1 MSAQRVLVV
10 EDDPD
15 TQQMLS
21 LILRSEGYDV
31 LAAGS
36 GPLGLELLRKM
47 GPDVVILDWMLPG
60 MDGVEVCRRA
70 REFSTVPII
79 MLTAKT
85 GAAEKVTGL
94 DIGADDYLSKPFEPE
109 ELLARIRAQL
119 RRQGM
124 VGDGLQRDKPVQV
137 GDLRLEPAS
146 HEVYLHGKQ
155 VALTKLEFNLLYCM
169 AQRAGKV
176 LTRDDILRLVWGEN
190 EAIDLRG
197 IDAHIRRLR
206 AKVED
211 DPDEPH
217 RIQTVHGVGYKM
229 PTFSE
234 SAPTAEAQR

>member
-1 MSAQRVLVV
+1 MSSQRVLVI

-15 TQQMLS
+15 TQQMLTV
-21 LILRSEGYDV
+21 ILRSEGYDV

-47 GPDVVILDWMLPG
+47 GPDIVILDWMLPG
-60 MDGVEVCRRA
+60 MDGLEVLRRA
-70 REFSTVPII
+70 REFSGVPVI

-85 GAAEKVTGL
+85 GAGDKVAGL
-94 DIGADDYLSKPFEPE
+94 DTGADDYLAKPFEPE

-119 RRQGM
+119 RRAAM
-124 VGDGLQRDKPVQV
+124 AGDGLQRDKPIQV

-146 HEVYLHGKQ
+146 HEVYIHGKQ
-155 VALTKLEFNLLYCM
+155 VALTRLEFNLLYCL

-211 DPDEPH
+211 NPDEPK

-229 PTFSE
+229 ATL
-234 SAPTAEAQR
+234 

>member
-1 MSAQRVLVV
+1 MLII

-15 TQQMLS
+15 TQQMLTM
-21 LILRSEGYDV
+21 ILRSEGYDV
-31 LAAGS
+31 LTAGN

-47 GPDVVILDWMLPG
+47 GPDLVILDWMLPG
-60 MDGVEVCRRA
+60 MEGIEVCKRA
-70 REFSTVPII
+70 REFSSVPVI

-85 GAAEKVTGL
+85 ASADKVAGL
-94 DIGADDYLSKPFEPE
+94 DTGADDFLAKPFEPE

-119 RRQGM
+119 RRSTM
-124 VGDGLQRDKPVQV
+124 AGDGLQRDKPVQV

-146 HEVYLHGKQ
+146 HEVWLRGEQ
-155 VALTKLEFNLLYCM
+155 VTLTRLEFNLLYCM
-169 AQRAGKV
+169 AQRSGKV

-211 DPDEPH
+211 DADDPK
-217 RIQTVHGVGYKM
+217 RILTVHGVGYKM
-229 PTFSE
+229 ATV
-234 SAPTAEAQR
+234 

>member
-1 MSAQRVLVV
+1 MSSQRILVV

-15 TQQMLS
+15 TQQMLNV
-21 LILRSEGYDV
+21 ILRSEGYDV
-31 LAAGS
+31 LSAGN

-47 GPDVVILDWMLPG
+47 GPDLVVLDWMLPG
-60 MDGVEVCRRA
+60 MDGIEVLRHA
-70 REFSTVPII
+70 REFSTVPVI
-79 MLTAKT
+79 MLTAKSS
-85 GAAEKVTGL
+85 ASDKVSGL
-94 DIGADDYLSKPFEPE
+94 DTGADDYLGKPFEPE

-119 RRQGM
+119 RRATLA
-124 VGDGLQRDKPVQV
+124 GDGLQRDKPIQV

-146 HEVYLHGKQ
+146 HEVFIRGNQ
-155 VALTKLEFNLLYCM
+155 VTLTRLEFNLLYCL

-176 LTRDDILRLVWGEN
+176 LTREDILRLVWGEN

-211 DPDEPH
+211 DADDPK

-229 PTFSE
+229 
-234 SAPTAEAQR
+234 AVA

>member
-1 MSAQRVLVV
+1 MPAQRMLII

-15 TQQMLS
+15 TQQMLTM
-21 LILRSEGYDV
+21 ILRSEGYDV
-31 LAAGS
+31 LTAGN

-47 GPDVVILDWMLPG
+47 GPDLVLLDWMLPG
-60 MDGVEVCRRA
+60 MEGIDVCKRA
-70 REFSTVPII
+70 REFSAVPII

-85 GAAEKVTGL
+85 SATDKVAGL
-94 DIGADDYLSKPFEPE
+94 DTGADDYLAKPFEPE

-119 RRQGM
+119 RRATM
-124 VGDGLQRDKPVQV
+124 AGDGLQRDKPVQV

-146 HEVYLHGKQ
+146 HEVWLRGQQ
-155 VALTKLEFNLLYCM
+155 VTLTRLEFNLLYCM

-211 DPDEPH
+211 DADDPK
-217 RIQTVHGVGYKM
+217 RILTVHGVGYKM
-229 PTFSE
+229 ATV
-234 SAPTAEAQR
+234 

>member
-1 MSAQRVLVV
+1 MSAQRMLVV
-10 EDDPD
+10 EDDAD
-15 TQQMLS
+15 TQQMLTM
-21 LILRSEGYDV
+21 ILRSEGYDV
-31 LAAGS
+31 LTAGN

-47 GPDVVILDWMLPG
+47 GPDLVILDWMLPG
-60 MDGVEVCRRA
+60 MDGLEVCRRA
-70 REFSTVPII
+70 REFSNVPVI

-85 GAAEKVTGL
+85 SAMDKVAGL
-94 DIGADDYLSKPFEPE
+94 DTGADDYLAKPFEPE

-119 RRQGM
+119 RRATM
-124 VGDGLQRDKPVQV
+124 AGDGLQREKPVQV

-146 HEVYLHGKQ
+146 HEVWLHGKQ
-155 VALTKLEFNLLYCM
+155 VGLTRLEFNLLYCM

-211 DPDEPH
+211 DPDDPK

-229 PTFSE
+229 
-234 SAPTAEAQR
+234 APV

>member
-1 MSAQRVLVV
+1 MPAQRMLII

-15 TQQMLS
+15 TQQMLTM
-21 LILRSEGYDV
+21 ILRSEGYDV
-31 LAAGS
+31 LTAGN

-47 GPDVVILDWMLPG
+47 GPDLVLLDWMLPG
-60 MDGVEVCRRA
+60 MEGIDVCRRA
-70 REFSTVPII
+70 REFSAVPII

-85 GAAEKVTGL
+85 SASDKVAGL
-94 DIGADDYLSKPFEPE
+94 DMGADDYLAKPFEPE

-119 RRQGM
+119 RRSTM
-124 VGDGLQRDKPVQV
+124 AGDGLQRDKPVQV

-146 HEVYLHGKQ
+146 HEVWLRGQQ
-155 VALTKLEFNLLYCM
+155 VTLTRLEFNLLYCM

-211 DPDEPH
+211 DADDPK
-217 RIQTVHGVGYKM
+217 RILTVHGVGYKM
-229 PTFSE
+229 ATV
-234 SAPTAEAQR
+234 

>member
-1 MSAQRVLVV
+1 MSAQRVLIV

-15 TQQMLS
+15 TQQMLTV
-21 LILRSEGYDV
+21 IMRSEGYDV
-31 LAAGS
+31 LAAGT

-47 GPDVVILDWMLPG
+47 GPDLVILDWMLPG
-60 MDGVEVCRRA
+60 MDGLEVLRRA
-70 REFSTVPII
+70 REISTVPII

-85 GAAEKVTGL
+85 AAVDKVAGL
-94 DIGADDYLSKPFEPE
+94 DMGADDYLAKPFEPE

-119 RRQGM
+119 RRASM
-124 VGDGLQRDKPVQV
+124 IGDGLQRDKPIQV

-146 HEVYLHGKQ
+146 HEVYIRGDQ
-155 VALTKLEFNLLYCM
+155 VGLTRLEFNLLYCL

-176 LTRDDILRLVWGEN
+176 LTREDILKLVWGEN

-206 AKVED
+206 AKIED
-211 DPDEPH
+211 DPDEPK

-229 PTFSE
+229 ATN
-234 SAPTAEAQR
+234 

>member
-1 MSAQRVLVV
+1 MLII

-15 TQQMLS
+15 TQQMLTM
-21 LILRSEGYDV
+21 ILRSEGYDV
-31 LAAGS
+31 LTAGN

-47 GPDVVILDWMLPG
+47 GPDLVLLDWMLPG
-60 MDGVEVCRRA
+60 MEGIDVCKRA
-70 REFSTVPII
+70 REFSAVPII

-85 GAAEKVTGL
+85 SASDKVAGL
-94 DIGADDYLSKPFEPE
+94 DMGADDYLAKPFEPE

-119 RRQGM
+119 RRSTM
-124 VGDGLQRDKPVQV
+124 AGDGLQRDKPVQV

-146 HEVYLHGKQ
+146 HEVWLRGQQ
-155 VALTKLEFNLLYCM
+155 VTLTRLEFNLLYCM

-211 DPDEPH
+211 DADDPK
-217 RIQTVHGVGYKM
+217 RILTVHGVGYKM
-229 PTFSE
+229 ATV
-234 SAPTAEAQR
+234 

>member
-1 MSAQRVLVV
+1 MLII

-15 TQQMLS
+15 TQQMLTM
-21 LILRSEGYDV
+21 ILRSEGYDV
-31 LAAGS
+31 LTAGN

-47 GPDVVILDWMLPG
+47 GPDLVLLDWMLPG
-60 MDGVEVCRRA
+60 MEGIDVCKRA
-70 REFSTVPII
+70 REFSAVPII

-85 GAAEKVTGL
+85 SATDKVAGL
-94 DIGADDYLSKPFEPE
+94 DTGADDYLAKPFEPE

-119 RRQGM
+119 RRATM
-124 VGDGLQRDKPVQV
+124 AGDGLQRDKPVQV

-146 HEVYLHGKQ
+146 HEVWLRGQQ
-155 VALTKLEFNLLYCM
+155 VTLTRLEFNLLYCM

-211 DPDEPH
+211 DADDPK
-217 RIQTVHGVGYKM
+217 RILTVHGVGYKM
-229 PTFSE
+229 ATV
-234 SAPTAEAQR
+234 

>member
-1 MSAQRVLVV
+1 MAAQRVLVI

-15 TQQMLS
+15 TEQMLRM
-21 LILRSEGYDV
+21 ILQSEGYDV
-31 LAAGS
+31 LSAGN

-47 GPDVVILDWMLPG
+47 GPDLVILDWMLPG
-60 MDGVEVCRRA
+60 MEGIEVCRRA
-70 REFSTVPII
+70 REFSSVPIV

-85 GAAEKVTGL
+85 ASSDKVAGL
-94 DIGADDYLSKPFEPE
+94 DTGADDYLAKPFEPE
-109 ELLARIRAQL
+109 ELLARLRAHL
-119 RRQGM
+119 RRAAM
-124 VGDGLQRDKPVQV
+124 IGDGLQRDRPIQV

-146 HEVYLHGKQ
+146 HEVWLRGKQ
-155 VALTKLEFNLLYCM
+155 VGLTRLEFNLLYCL

-206 AKVED
+206 AKIED
-211 DPDEPH
+211 NPDEPL

-229 PTFSE
+229 
-234 SAPTAEAQR
+234 APV

>member
-15 TQQMLS
+15 TEQMLS
-21 LILRSEGYDV
+21 MILRSEGYDV
-31 LAAGS
+31 LSAGT
-36 GPLGLELLRKM
+36 GPLGLEMLRKM
-47 GPDVVILDWMLPG
+47 GPDLVILDWMLPG
-60 MDGVEVCRRA
+60 MEGLEVCRRA

-85 GAAEKVTGL
+85 AAADKVAGL
-94 DIGADDYLSKPFEPE
+94 DTGADDYLAKPFEPE
-109 ELLARIRAQL
+109 ELLARIRAQI
-119 RRQGM
+119 RRATM
-124 VGDGLQRDKPVQV
+124 AGDGLQRDKPIQV

-146 HEVYLHGKQ
+146 HEVWLHGEQ
-155 VALTKLEFNLLYCM
+155 VSLTRLEFNLLYTL

-211 DPDEPH
+211 DADDPK
-217 RIQTVHGVGYKM
+217 RILTVHGVGYKM
-229 PTFSE
+229 ATS
-234 SAPTAEAQR
+234 

>member
-1 MSAQRVLVV
+1 MAAQRVLVI

-15 TQQMLS
+15 TEQMLRM
-21 LILRSEGYDV
+21 ILQSEGYDV
-31 LAAGS
+31 LSAGN

-47 GPDVVILDWMLPG
+47 GPDLVILDWMLPG
-60 MDGVEVCRRA
+60 MEGIEVCRRA
-70 REFSTVPII
+70 REFSSVPIV

-85 GAAEKVTGL
+85 AAADKVAGL
-94 DIGADDYLSKPFEPE
+94 DTGADDYLAKPFEPE
-109 ELLARIRAQL
+109 ELLARLRAHL
-119 RRQGM
+119 RRAAM
-124 VGDGLQRDKPVQV
+124 IGDGLQRDRPIQV

-146 HEVYLHGKQ
+146 HEVWLRGKQ
-155 VALTKLEFNLLYCM
+155 VGLTRLEFNLLYCL

-206 AKVED
+206 AKIED
-211 DPDEPH
+211 NPDEPL

-229 PTFSE
+229 ATI
-234 SAPTAEAQR
+234 

>member
-1 MSAQRVLVV
+1 MAAQRMLIV

-15 TQQMLS
+15 TQQMLTM
-21 LILRSEGYDV
+21 ILRSEGYDV
-31 LAAGS
+31 LTAGN

-47 GPDVVILDWMLPG
+47 GPDLVVLDWMLPG
-60 MDGVEVCRRA
+60 MDGLEVCRRA
-70 REFSTVPII
+70 REISNVPIV
-79 MLTAKT
+79 MLTAKSGT
-85 GAAEKVTGL
+85 EERVAGL
-94 DIGADDYLSKPFEPE
+94 DTGADDYLAKPFEPE

-119 RRQGM
+119 RRASM
-124 VGDGLQRDKPVQV
+124 AGDGLQRDKPIQV

-146 HEVYLHGKQ
+146 HEVWLRGQQ
-155 VALTKLEFNLLYCM
+155 VTLTRLEFNLLYCL

-176 LTRDDILRLVWGEN
+176 LTREDILRLVWGEN

-211 DPDEPH
+211 DADDPK

-229 PTFSE
+229 ATV
-234 SAPTAEAQR
+234 

>member
-1 MSAQRVLVV
+1 MAAQRMLIV

-15 TQQMLS
+15 TQQMLTM
-21 LILRSEGYDV
+21 ILRSEGYDV
-31 LAAGS
+31 LTAGN

-47 GPDVVILDWMLPG
+47 GPDLVVLDWMLPG
-60 MDGVEVCRRA
+60 MDGLEVCRRA
-70 REFSTVPII
+70 REISNVPII
-79 MLTAKT
+79 MLTAKGGT
-85 GAAEKVTGL
+85 EERVSGL
-94 DIGADDYLSKPFEPE
+94 DTGADDYLAKPFEPE

-119 RRQGM
+119 RRASM
-124 VGDGLQRDKPVQV
+124 AGDGLQRDKPIQV

-146 HEVYLHGKQ
+146 HEVWVGGKQ
-155 VALTKLEFNLLYCM
+155 VGLTRLEFNLLYCL

-176 LTRDDILRLVWGEN
+176 LTREDILKLVWGEN

-211 DPDEPH
+211 DADDPK

-229 PTFSE
+229 
-234 SAPTAEAQR
+234 ATA

>member
-1 MSAQRVLVV
+1 MSAQRMLVI

-15 TQQMLS
+15 TQQMLTM
-21 LILRSEGYDV
+21 ILRSEGYDV
-31 LAAGS
+31 LTAGN

-47 GPDVVILDWMLPG
+47 GPDLVLLDWMLPG
-60 MDGVEVCRRA
+60 MEGIEVCSRA
-70 REFSTVPII
+70 REISNVPII

-85 GAAEKVTGL
+85 ATEDRIAGL
-94 DIGADDYLSKPFEPE
+94 DQGADDYLAKPFEPE

-119 RRQGM
+119 RRSNLA
-124 VGDGLQRDKPVQV
+124 GDGLQRDKPIQV

-146 HEVYLHGKQ
+146 HEVWLRGEQ
-155 VALTKLEFNLLYCM
+155 VGLTRLEFNLLYCM

-176 LTRDDILRLVWGEN
+176 LTREDILRLVWGEN

-211 DPDEPH
+211 DPDQPR

-229 PTFSE
+229 
-234 SAPTAEAQR
+234 ATA